1 MTQGFYTG
9 LSGIQTHQYGID
21 VASDNLANVNT
32 VGYRGSNTEF
42 SSLLSS
48 KIVSAGAKTPT
59 SNDLEAGV
67 RLQATTMNTTTGTFV
82 NTDRFGDLSIGGNGW
97 FGVTSALGNNNYFTR
112 AGNFVFDEY
121 QKTPGV
127 GNSSVARLTTGD
139 GMYVTGTMLGNF
151 TYDPFNDYEKSLDTN
166 PTATNRLGAFVLGPI
181 TNDVPLAG
189 VGAQGP
195 LELPTRLAYPVEPT
209 TTTQFAGNLGF
220 TPGIRTIDAVVTNAL
235 NEQNNLNVTFT
246 RSTVQPAT
254 GIAWDVA
261 AIITSADNQTT
272 HDMQSGQVVF
282 SDSGILLSSTL
293 PIMDNNGTALIVNSS
308 NYFTNA
314 SNLGLADDTRTMS
327 ANVISGN
334 NDRNR
339 LKLVFTQSAIQPT
352 TGVAWDIAA
361 TVTTANGETTYDT
374 QTGQATFAPS
384 GQLLTSTLPIMD
396 NDGSPVSV
404 DLSSYLGGITST
416 AGVPISASSQS
427 DGTMGGTLT
436 KYGITDNGTIVADFS
451 NGRQSAI
458 GRVAVYHFQNE
469 QGLQRSGGSMYTQ
482 SSNSGEPTFW
492 TDQNGNPITGAKITN
507 GQLENSNVRLD
518 VGLTD
523 MIILQRAYQANAKT
537 ITTVDEMIQKALQ
550 MRR

>member
-1 MTQGFYTG
+1 MTQGYYAG
-9 LSGIQTHQYGID
+9 LSGIQTHQYGLD
-21 VASDNLANVNT
+21 VVSDNLANVNT
-32 VGYRGSNTEF
+32 IGYRGSSTEF
-42 SSLLSS
+42 ASLLST
-48 KIVSAGAKTPT
+48 KVNSAGALTPA
-59 SNDLEAGV
+59 SNDLEWGV
-67 RLQATTMNTTTGTFV
+67 RLQATTMNTTGGTLI
-82 NTDRFGDLSIGGNGW
+82 NTDRFNDLSIGGNGW
-97 FGVTSALGNNNYFTR
+97 FGVVSGNKDYFTR

-121 QKTPGV
+121 QKVSGD
-127 GNSSVARLTTGD
+127 GNSSIARLTTGD

-151 TYDPFNDYEKSLDTN
+151 AYDASNDYEKSLAVN
-166 PTATNRLGAFVLGPI
+166 PTATNRLGAFVVNSV

-189 VGAQGP
+189 VTGQGP
-195 LELPTRLAYPVEPT
+195 LEFPTRLAYPVEPT

-220 TPGIRTIDAVVTNAL
+220 TPGVRTVNETVINAL
-235 NEQNNLNVTFT
+235 NEQNNLSLVFT
-246 RSTVQPAT
+246 KSASQPAVGT
-254 GIAWDVA
+254 AWDVA
-261 AIITSADNQTT
+261 ATIKSADDQTT
-272 HDMQSGQVVF
+272 YDMQTGQVVF
-282 SDSGILLSSTL
+282 ADSGILLSSTL
-293 PIMDNNGTALIVNSS
+293 PTMDNNGTALVVDSS

-314 SNLGLADDTRTMS
+314 NNLGLADDIRTMS

-339 LKLVFTQSAIQPT
+339 LKLVFTQSAIQPI

-361 TVTTANGETTYDT
+361 TVTTANGQTTYDT
-374 QTGQATFAPS
+374 QTGQAIFGAS
-384 GQLLTSTLPIMD
+384 GQLLTSSLPVMD
-396 NDGSPVSV
+396 NDGSPVTV

-416 AGVPISASSQS
+416 SGVPISASSQS
-427 DGTMGGTLT
+427 DGSMGGTLT
-436 KYGITDNGTIVADFS
+436 KYGISPEGIIIADFS

-469 QGLQRSGGSMYTQ
+469 QGLERNAGTLYAQ
-482 SSNSGEPTFW
+482 SSNSGAPTFW
-492 TDQNGNPITGAKITN
+492 TDQNGNAIAGAKITS

>member
-1 MTQGFYTG
+1 MTQGYYAG
-9 LSGIQTHQYGID
+9 LSGIQTHQYGLD
-21 VASDNLANVNT
+21 VVSDNLANVNT
-32 VGYRGSNTEF
+32 IGYRGSNTEF
-42 SSLLSS
+42 ASLLST
-48 KIVSAGAKTPT
+48 KIVSAGTKTPS
-59 SNDLEAGV
+59 SNDLELGV
-67 RLQATTMNTTTGTFV
+67 RLQATTMNTTSGTLI
-82 NTDRFGDLSIGGNGW
+82 NTDRFNDLSIGGNGW
-97 FGVTSALGNNNYFTR
+97 FGVVSGTNNYFTR

-121 QKTPGV
+121 QKTAGI

-151 TYDPFNDYEKSLDTN
+151 TYDPSNDYEKSLATN
-166 PTATNRLGAFVLGPI
+166 PTATNRLGAFVVGPI

-195 LELPTRLAYPVEPT
+195 LEFPTRLAYPVEPT

-220 TPGIRTIDAVVTNAL
+220 TPGVRTVNATVINAL
-235 NEQNNLNVTFT
+235 NEQNNLSLIFT
-246 RSTVQPAT
+246 KSASQPT
-254 GIAWDVA
+254 IGTAWDVA
-261 AIITSADNQTT
+261 ATIKSADDQTT
-272 HDMQSGQVVF
+272 YDLQSGRVVF
-282 SDSGILLSSTL
+282 ADSGILLNSTL
-293 PIMDNNGTALIVNSS
+293 PTMDNHGTPLVVDSS

-314 SNLGLADDTRTMS
+314 NNLGLADDIRTMS

-334 NDRNR
+334 NERNR
-339 LKLVFTQSAIQPT
+339 LKLVFTQSAVQPL

-361 TVTTANGETTYDT
+361 TVTTANGQTTYDT
-374 QTGQATFAPS
+374 QTGQATFGAS
-384 GQLLTSTLPIMD
+384 GQLLTSTLPIMN
-396 NDGSPVSV
+396 NDGSPVTV

-416 AGVPISASSQS
+416 SGVPISASSQS
-427 DGTMGGTLT
+427 DGSMGGTLT
-436 KYGITDNGTIVADFS
+436 KYGISNDGTIIADFS

-458 GRVAVYHFQNE
+458 GRIAVYHFQNE
-469 QGLQRSGGSMYTQ
+469 QGLERNGGTLYTQ

-492 TDQNGNPITGAKITN
+492 TDQNGKAITGAKITS

>member
-1 MTQGFYTG
+1 MTQGYYAG
-9 LSGIQTHQYGID
+9 LSGIQTHQYGLD
-21 VASDNLANVNT
+21 VVSDNLANVNT
-32 VGYRGSNTEF
+32 IGYRGSNTEF
-42 SSLLSS
+42 ASLLST
-48 KIVSAGAKTPT
+48 KVVSAGAKTPT
-59 SNDLEAGV
+59 SNDLELGV
-67 RLQATTMNTTTGTFV
+67 RLQATTMNTTGGTLI
-82 NTDRFGDLSIGGNGW
+82 NTDRFSDLSIGGNGW
-97 FGVTSALGNNNYFTR
+97 FGVVSGNNNYFTR

-151 TYDPFNDYEKSLDTN
+151 TYDAANDYEKSLATN
-166 PTATNRLGAFVLGPI
+166 PAATNRLGAFVVGPI
-181 TNDVPLAG
+181 TNNVPLAG

-195 LELPTRLAYPVEPT
+195 LEFPTRLAYPVEPT

-220 TPGIRTIDAVVTNAL
+220 TPGIRTIDAIVTNAL
-235 NEQNNLNVTFT
+235 NEQNNLNLTFT
-246 RSTVQPAT
+246 KSAIQPTT

-282 SDSGILLSSTL
+282 AESGILLSSTL
-293 PIMDNNGTALIVNSS
+293 PTMDNNGTPLVVNSS

-314 SNLGLADDTRTMS
+314 NNLGLADDTRTMS

-334 NDRNR
+334 NERNR
-339 LKLVFTQSAIQPT
+339 LKLVFTQSAIQPL
-352 TGVAWDIAA
+352 TGVAWDISA
-361 TVTTANGETTYDT
+361 TVTTADGQTTYDT
-374 QTGQATFAPS
+374 QTGQATFGAS
-384 GQLLTSTLPIMD
+384 GQLLTSTLPIMN

-416 AGVPISASSQS
+416 AGVRISASSQS
-427 DGTMGGTLT
+427 DGSMGGTLT
-436 KYGITDNGTIVADFS
+436 KYGISSDGTIIADFS

-469 QGLQRSGGSMYTQ
+469 QGLERNGGTLYAQ
-482 SSNSGEPTFW
+482 SSNSGAPTFW
-492 TDQNGNPITGAKITN
+492 TDQNGNAITGAKITS